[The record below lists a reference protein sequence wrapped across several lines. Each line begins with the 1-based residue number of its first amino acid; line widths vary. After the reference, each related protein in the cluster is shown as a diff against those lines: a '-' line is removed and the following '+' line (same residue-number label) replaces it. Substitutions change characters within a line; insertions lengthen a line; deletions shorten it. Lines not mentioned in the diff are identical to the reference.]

1 MIKKIDKLIYRISA
15 YVGSV
20 SYIAT
25 IAMIV
30 LNLVDI
36 VLTKFFANNVQGA
49 YELTERLLMVL
60 VFASLAYGEMN
71 EAHIHTTLFIAKFPR
86 VVKFLIYGI
95 TSALATGA
103 AIFWAYGLRIQISE
117 SIRKN
122 TITDVLKIPLYPFY
136 IIALICVI
144 IFIITLAWHTVQTFM
159 AIKNDDC
166 ANEITK
172 TWA

>member
-25 IAMIV
+25 IAMII

-49 YELTERLLMVL
+49 YELTERLLMIL

-71 EAHIHTTLFIAKFPR
+71 
-86 VVKFLIYGI
+86 
-95 TSALATGA
+95 
-103 AIFWAYGLRIQISE
+103 
-117 SIRKN
+117 
-122 TITDVLKIPLYPFY
+122 
-136 IIALICVI
+136 
-144 IFIITLAWHTVQTFM
+144 
-159 AIKNDDC
+159 
-166 ANEITK
+166 
-172 TWA
+172 